1 MIKVHEG
8 FLSKSSIW
16 TFSPWLHFATIGEKK
31 NIVFDLSFHACAES
45 HMQKKT
51 KKTLVQPHRRLF
63 LNKLNLNFQLKS
75 SAMWK
80 KQKRKK
86 DLCMK
91 NTEWGE
97 WGEGR
102 IICLVNTA
110 KWTAVMWIL
119 SHFFFFFF
127 KDHQISSQS

>member
-1 MIKVHEG
+1 MRG

-16 TFSPWLHFATIGEKK
+16 TFSPWLHFATIGEKKK

-80 KQKRKK
+80 KEKEKK
-86 DLCMK
+86 TCVWK
-91 NTEWGE
+91 T
-97 WGEGR
+97 
-102 IICLVNTA
+102 
-110 KWTAVMWIL
+110 L
-119 SHFFFFFF
+119 SGGSGWRE
-127 KDHQISSQS
+127 DHLFG

>member
-1 MIKVHEG
+1 MMIKVHEG

-16 TFSPWLHFATIGEKK
+16 TFSPWLQ

-75 SAMWK
+75 SAM
-80 KQKRKK
+80 
-86 DLCMK
+86 
-91 NTEWGE
+91 
-97 WGEGR
+97 
-102 IICLVNTA
+102 
-110 KWTAVMWIL
+110 
-119 SHFFFFFF
+119 
-127 KDHQISSQS
+127 